1 MRLGDVEVGQRY
13 WLNDRQYLRIND
25 DLAKLFNDDY
35 SRTIVFSLDME
46 SYKVMCHNKEYE
58 VLLESKEYEVLLE
71 DRKAESDTRIIKNMR
86 CNVKVVEEWE

>member
-35 SRTIVFSLDME
+35 SRTLVFSLDME

-58 VLLESKEYEVLLE
+58 VLLENRKV
-71 DRKAESDTRIIKNMR
+71 DVNRKAETGNAR